1 PRRREEVAAV
11 DLAVLR
17 DGERGLRLIL
27 RALRADDRDGRL
39 ALGGEAGA
47 GEPDALVL
55 VRDVR
60 LRDLIGL
67 EDRLGSAGL
76 GGLGRGGRG
85 ELGCISGLGRAG
97 RAIGA
102 LRGVDGRGTG
112 LGEVGG
118 QLDRIGALR
127 RGRGSSGSKSGN
139 GDQAGHR
146 DGYCGGK
153 NKTLGSL
160 HSDAFRSVW
169 HTTAQSADPPG
180 TLWLKG
186 EGTNVRGRTRCNCI
200 ASWAPDRG
208 NVCHFCERAGD
219 DRVHADRFRAVLWR
233 GEPPLR
239 S

>member
-1 PRRREEVAAV
+1 GAGGDLRALRCREEVASV

-17 DGERGLRLIL
+17 DGELGLRLV
-27 RALRADDRDGRL
+27 RGALGADDRDGRL
-39 ALGGEAGA
+39 ALRGETGA
-47 GEPDALVL
+47 GEADALVL

-67 EDRLGSAGL
+67 EDRLGRAGL
-76 GGLGRGGRG
+76 GGLGRGRRG
-85 ELGCISGLGRAG
+85 GLSRIRGLGRAG

-102 LRGVDGRGTG
+102 LRRLDGRGTG

-127 RGRGSSGSKSGN
+127 RGGSSGSKSGN

-169 HTTAQSADPPG
+169 HTTAQSANPPG

-200 ASWAPDRG
+200 A
-208 NVCHFCERAGD
+208 
-219 DRVHADRFRAVLWR
+219 
-233 GEPPLR
+233 
-239 S
+239 